1 MDGHLRVALAL
12 SSNQKSI
19 PVEYVD
25 LSESEEAEVLA
36 TIDSIAALAA
46 TDREQLGALV
56 ADIDHTDGAV
66 AELLGEMYGEE
77 NPGAQGKG
85 DLGSCPECGRA
96 FKA

>member
-1 MDGHLRVALAL
+1 LEGHLRVALAL

-25 LSESEEAEVLA
+25 LSEPEEAEVLA
-36 TIDSIAALAA
+36 TIYPIAALAA

-56 ADIDHTDGAV
+56 ADIDHADGAV
-66 AELLGEMYGEE
+66 AELLGEMYGE
-77 NPGAQGKG
+77 NPGAQGQE